1 MFLINKLEKFI
12 FESPLWLF
20 CLCLFLLIFFKIGF
34 WYIPNLELSHQISLD
49 PFRNPFEDPNAH
61 YLMSTWLSPFLAWV
75 FGIKT
80 WFKFFL
86 LHLFFCLVFS
96 LVYVLTVTK
105 RFQGEQ
111 ARVSLIC
118 LIILPVSG
126 TIFYW
131 IGPDALT
138 ILLILLIFCFGKY
151 LFICF
156 SLSVLLGFQHFE
168 QGVLGASALLL
179 GILINNR
186 FALKNSYTTKFYTLF
201 FLGIITGKIFQTILF
216 NYLEF
221 NLNSGRAFWLQ
232 NHYISLMNQFIF
244 NFQFILWSTIGLGW
258 LLVIQYIEITKKYWG
273 FLVSLLTLLFL
284 LPIVQDQTRVLS
296 IMLFPL
302 FLNYCLFN
310 SDFLKSVSR
319 TQCASLFLLW
329 LIIPWGWVFSGNI
342 QVSVFPYTVMNLSN
356 KFLGWF
362 SVPSNHDYW
371 PFR

>member
-1 MFLINKLEKFI
+1 
-12 FESPLWLF
+12 
-20 CLCLFLLIFFKIGF
+20 
-34 WYIPNLELSHQISLD
+34 
-49 PFRNPFEDPNAH
+49 
-61 YLMSTWLSPFLAWV
+61 
-75 FGIKT
+75 
-80 WFKFFL
+80 
-86 LHLFFCLVFS
+86 
-96 LVYVLTVTK
+96 
-105 RFQGEQ
+105 
-111 ARVSLIC
+111 
-118 LIILPVSG
+118 
-126 TIFYW
+126 
-131 IGPDALT
+131 
-138 ILLILLIFCFGKY
+138 
-151 LFICF
+151 
-156 SLSVLLGFQHFE
+156 VLLGFQHFE
-168 QGVLGASALLL
+168 QGLLGASALLL

-186 FALKNSYTTKFYTLF
+186 FALKNSYNTKFYILF

-310 SDFLKSVSR
+310 SVFLKSVSR
-319 TQCASLFLLW
+319 TQCAGLFLLW
-329 LIIPWGWVFSGNI
+329 LIIPWGWVFSGNV

-362 SVPSNHDYW
+362 SVPSYHDYW